1 MPQDFGVHG
10 KFFPL
15 RISLFQLVEGL
26 LQLYNLVMFRAKREI
41 TLIARERETHGE
53 LFLRTPVAALLPARV
68 LQERYENAGMSANA
82 LLWFGGILCVS
93 IAVLPWMLRHEA
105 LWVKRDAV
113 LMLDVGTDVFY
124 IFICTFRCS

>member
-41 TLIARERETHGE
+41 TLIARERETHGD

-68 LQERYENAGMSANA
+68 HRNGTKTLECQPTRSSGLAGSFA
-82 LLWFGGILCVS
+82 
-93 IAVLPWMLRHEA
+93 
-105 LWVKRDAV
+105 
-113 LMLDVGTDVFY
+113 
-124 IFICTFRCS
+124 